1 MIQKKHILPGFQ
13 PVLPDIPFKAEQL
26 LFFDIETT
34 GFSPA
39 NSSLYLAGA
48 VYCRNGI
55 WNTIQWFAEAP
66 SQEKTVLQTFFDFC
80 REFRCL
86 IHFNGEGF
94 DLPYLEGRAQRC
106 GLDTPFSQIESLD
119 IYRRIRPYRRH
130 LKLTHMNQKALEAF
144 LDISREDRCSGG
156 ELISVYHRYTSAP
169 DNKLLKLL
177 LLHNLDDLKG
187 MLSLTQL
194 LAYPALFSGQN
205 FTLRDADWEEAA
217 DGQPNLILEL
227 TLQYQIP
234 RPLSCKIEFG
244 YLTAENSTCR
254 LLIHAFEGELKYFI
268 PDYRNYFYFPDS
280 DNAIHKNLAVY
291 TDPSRRVPA
300 KADTCYQRRYG
311 LFLPQKTP
319 LFTPVFQT
327 SRKDR
332 TLWFECTEQFMNTED
347 ALFQYIKSLISI

>member
-1 MIQKKHILPGFQ
+1 MIQKKYILQDFQ
-13 PVLPDIPFKAEQL
+13 PALPDIPFQAEQL

-48 VYCRNGI
+48 VFCQNGV
-55 WNTIQWFAEAP
+55 WNAFQWFAEVP
-66 SQEKTVLQTFFDFC
+66 SQEESVLRAFFDFC
-80 REFRCL
+80 RKFRCL

-94 DLPYLEGRAQRC
+94 DLPYLEGRAKRF
-106 GLDTPFSQIESLD
+106 GLDTPFSQMDSRD
-119 IYRRIRPYRRH
+119 IYRLIRPYRRH
-130 LKLTHMNQKALEAF
+130 LKLTHMNQKALESF
-144 LDISREDRCSGG
+144 LGIQREDRCSGG
-156 ELISVYHRYTSAP
+156 DLIPVYRKYTSAP
-169 DNKLLKLL
+169 DEELLRML

-194 LAYPALFSGQN
+194 LAYPALFSGQS
-205 FTLRDADWEEAA
+205 FTLQNADWEENA
-217 DGQPNLILEL
+217 DSHPNLLFEL
-227 TLQYQIP
+227 TLQYPIP
-234 RPLSCKIEFG
+234 IPLSCKMEFG
-244 YLTAENSTCR
+244 YLTAKNFTCR

-280 DNAIHKNLAVY
+280 DRVIHKSLAVY
-291 TDPSRRVPA
+291 SDPSRRVPA

-327 SRKDR
+327 SRKNR